1 MRRNKVRRAKLYY
14 LRNLRGKKAR
24 ISAKNE
30 KPKNEDNAA
39 VKETAAKNTKGL
51 NEDK

>member
-1 MRRNKVRRAKLYY
+1 MFIEYY
-14 LRNLRGKKAR
+14 PG
-24 ISAKNE
+24 E

-51 NEDK
+51 NADK